1 MQGWS
6 GKGRRWLLLALG
18 VVVVAAALGGFA
30 LTGGKGSDPP
40 AAPAF
45 AVVQRPRGLLYKA
58 MTARFEEEAQQAE
71 PASRA
76 DAAEAFA
83 SAELQYKA
91 YRYGAATKEYQRSL
105 RAVETPAA
113 HLNAGLAAL
122 NQGELG
128 AAEGHFGTGLER
140 IAGVASH
147 DFVPAFQM
155 GLGVV
160 YRQQGRISEA
170 LEAHREALEIA
181 KREED
186 LLTEAAALGHVGN
199 LHAAQGNVD
208 EAVAAHERALE
219 LGKQLDH
226 AVVQAVAFGNLGYVH
241 AEQGLPDGAL
251 AWYRKAYRLAEQRLG
266 SIGQAYALAD
276 IGNAYRMRGQIQ
288 DALLSLGRALG
299 FHVELGNPGDRAAV
313 TLDVGDVYFRQGQL
327 DRALASYEGSFRLYR
342 RIEHPVGQA
351 AALSRMGNVYERQ
364 RQLDE
369 ALAAHERALELHTA
383 SGHAEGRARD
393 LGNIGN
399 VYGRQGRMEEAL
411 ERLRTAEAIYE
422 RVRPQGQG
430 AEDVARTLRRL
441 LEPLDLSAIE

>member
-1 MQGWS
+1 MRNWSGSWRGWS
-6 GKGRRWLLLALG
+6 LLAIG
-18 VVVVAAALGGFA
+18 VVVIAAAWGA
-30 LTGGKGSDPP
+30 LTLYEGDEPPPPSD
-40 AAPAF
+40 F
-45 AVVQRPRGLLYKA
+45 AVVHTPRGLLYKA
-58 MTARFEEEAQQAE
+58 TPAQFDAELKLAE
-71 PASRA
+71 PPADA
-76 DAAEAFA
+76 DAADAFA
-83 SAELQYKA
+83 SAKVQFDA
-91 YRYGAATKEYQRSL
+91 FRYGAATKEYERSL
-105 RAVETPAA
+105 RAFATLAA

-140 IAGVASH
+140 IAGRGSH
-147 DFVPAFQM
+147 DFVPAFQL

-160 YRQQGRISEA
+160 YREQGRISEA
-170 LEAHREALEIA
+170 LAAHREALEIA
-181 KREED
+181 KREGD

-199 LHAAQGNVD
+199 LHAAQGHID
-208 EAVAAHERALE
+208 QAVAAHERALE

-226 AVVQAVAFGNLGYVH
+226 AVSQAVALGNLGYVY
-241 AEQGLPDGAL
+241 AEQGLPDAAL
-251 AWYRKAYRLAEQRLG
+251 EWYRKAYRLAEQRLG

-288 DALLSLGRALG
+288 DGLLSLGRALG

-327 DRALASYEGSFRLYR
+327 DRALAAYEGSFRLYR
-342 RIEHPVGQA
+342 RIDHPVGQA

-369 ALAAHERALELHTA
+369 ALAAHERALELNTA

-411 ERLRTAEAIYE
+411 DRLRTAEAIYQ
-422 RVRPQGQG
+422 RLRPQGQG
-430 AEDVARTLRRL
+430 AEDVARTIRRL
-441 LEPLDLSAIE
+441 VSPLDLSAIE